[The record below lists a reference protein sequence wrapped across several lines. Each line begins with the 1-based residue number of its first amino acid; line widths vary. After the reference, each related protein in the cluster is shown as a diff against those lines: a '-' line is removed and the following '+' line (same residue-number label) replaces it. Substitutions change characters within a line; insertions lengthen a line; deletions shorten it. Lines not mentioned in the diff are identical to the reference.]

1 MVRDLNKTFSGRSDY
16 DNPSALGNAV
26 DQSDMYIREYS
37 KYRFYIGVGESC
49 ILLLIILCIT
59 FGLMCGVCGKRPDG
73 YDDDCCNKGSG
84 SRFLMIGVGI
94 MFFFSFVL
102 MSINLVYFLTGMLN
116 QRVFCDTLNDPNS
129 ELFEIIDKTFVNKYI
144 PNNVSNI
151 IKSCHRNESAY
162 LAFNLKTRKDVTKL
176 PDLWNEY
183 RIVEQIERFKSNIHL
198 NGRVTIID
206 KKTERELEK
215 LEQSGIGSINLDRF
229 MEIVSPFLL
238 P

>member
-1 MVRDLNKTFSGRSDY
+1 
-16 DNPSALGNAV
+16 
-26 DQSDMYIREYS
+26 
-37 KYRFYIGVGESC
+37 
-49 ILLLIILCIT
+49 
-59 FGLMCGVCGKRPDG
+59 
-73 YDDDCCNKGSG
+73 
-84 SRFLMIGVGI
+84 
-94 MFFFSFVL
+94 
-102 MSINLVYFLTGMLN
+102 MLN